1 MSDESAGLEK
11 VMGWLETLTQSQSNV
26 IHCIVCMRWVY
37 TEYNSIKE
45 KKKTVT
51 FDSKVSSQLNRVIEL
66 KNFRTINGLYNE
78 ENQLKN

>member
-45 KKKTVT
+45 KKKRLL
-51 FDSKVSSQLNRVIEL
+51 DSKVSSQLNRVLSWKILEL
-66 KNFRTINGLYNE
+66 
-78 ENQLKN
+78 

>member
-45 KKKTVT
+45 KKKNGYLIRR
-51 FDSKVSSQLNRVIEL
+51 FRVNSTESLSWKILEL
-66 KNFRTINGLYNE
+66 
-78 ENQLKN
+78 